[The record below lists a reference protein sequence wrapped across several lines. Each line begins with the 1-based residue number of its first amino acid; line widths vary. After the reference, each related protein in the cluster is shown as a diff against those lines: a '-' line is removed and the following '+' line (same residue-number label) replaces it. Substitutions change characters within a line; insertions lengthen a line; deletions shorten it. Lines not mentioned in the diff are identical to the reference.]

1 MCSQCYSMAVH
12 GAGCL
17 QCIVRIVGDIL
28 CLYQIQHVRMCLI
41 ADNKQL
47 SRREDE
53 EETKGDPSRWVSELE
68 HCLLEVLSDVLEA
81 EMKVAY
87 GDLWLEVNLG
97 ISPHDGTIFEL
108 L

>member
-1 MCSQCYSMAVH
+1 
-12 GAGCL
+12 
-17 QCIVRIVGDIL
+17 
-28 CLYQIQHVRMCLI
+28 MCLVT
-41 ADNKQL
+41 DNKQL

-53 EETKGDPSRWVSELE
+53 EETKRDLSRWVSELE

-81 EMKVAY
+81 EMKAAY

-97 ISPHDGTIFEL
+97 ISLHDDTVLEL

>member
-1 MCSQCYSMAVH
+1 MSRAFCV
-12 GAGCL
+12 
-17 QCIVRIVGDIL
+17 IL
-28 CLYQIQHVRMCLI
+28 CLYQTHVCMRLI
-41 ADNKQL
+41 TDNKQL

-53 EETKGDPSRWVSELE
+53 EETSRCVSELE

-87 GDLWLEVNLG
+87 GDLWLEVYLG
-97 ISPHDGTIFEL
+97 ISLHDDTVLEL